1 MVIKWRVPARK
12 ARQVGCRAECPLLE
26 PKMDIQRLPTIAQRI
41 GWLHAF
47 IIERISA
54 RRRRVEAVIDR
65 APQMKGGRIILPN
78 ALYLA

>member
-1 MVIKWRVPARK
+1 MARCVTLRLLGGLTTDEIARAYVVP
-12 ARQVGCRAECPLLE
+12 E
-26 PKMDIQRLPTIAQRI
+26 PTIAQRI
-41 GWLHAF
+41 GWPHAF